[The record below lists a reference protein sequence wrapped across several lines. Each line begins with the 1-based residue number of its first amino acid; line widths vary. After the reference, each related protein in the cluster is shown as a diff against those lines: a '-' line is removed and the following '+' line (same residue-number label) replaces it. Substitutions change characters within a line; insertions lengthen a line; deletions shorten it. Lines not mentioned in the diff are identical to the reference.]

1 MNASDFLTPQWYD
14 SLRLAGSNPSVLGF
28 FTEQMLLS
36 WISVNG
42 CPLGGKE
49 FAVRPKTIT
58 FPGKKPE
65 MDPDEGF
72 ALYVP
77 ISFNFRAVDAVMVFR
92 DKART
97 EAVVVGVQI
106 TISKTHSDSE
116 TKFFADWQW
125 WESVLGCS
133 KVSFRFLWI
142 LEDAKGKLGTEDVD
156 AGKRPLRGTTKVF
169 HPPFTRTRVTVKD
182 ISKDIGERFFSRE
195 FLGGWCL

>member
-1 MNASDFLTPQWYD
+1 MAVLPKVHPAFGYPDPKEIAVFNEADQAIPKRGPHDPPGHTKRIHISDLRVYRPRNLH

-28 FTEQMLLS
+28 FTEQMILS

-49 FAVRPKTIT
+49 FAVPLKTIT
-58 FPGKKPE
+58 FPGKKPAL
-65 MDPDEGF
+65 DPDVGF
-72 ALYVP
+72 SLYVP
-77 ISFNFRAVDAVMVFR
+77 TSFNFRAVDAVMVFQN
-92 DKART
+92 KART

-133 KVSFRFLWI
+133 KVSFR
-142 LEDAKGKLGTEDVD
+142 
-156 AGKRPLRGTTKVF
+156 
-169 HPPFTRTRVTVKD
+169 
-182 ISKDIGERFFSRE
+182 
-195 FLGGWCL
+195 